1 MAAAALSA
9 RIATLEA
16 LVPQLQERIEAL
28 EARGGGEGG
37 GEAEAPTR
45 KRKADSAWH
54 RAVRAAKLPKLPPAE
69 PPTDKAK
76 AQALRDARAALVQQF
91 WGGVAGLGGREI
103 CAECAGRAS
112 KPSWGH
118 CRGRGKAAG
127 NHGPGKEDAGPAAFP
142 VGCRVRWGSHTGTV
156 TAFDR
161 ASGFFTITREGAG
174 DSVEVFLSHKSY
186 AAAVLPA
193 LPQAQPPETAPP
205 AGAGKTKT
213 KAPAKPRARKAAA
226 GAAAKGAAAKGA
238 GTKGGKGGK
247 THR

>member
-9 RIATLEA
+9 RLAALEA

-28 EARGGGEGG
+28 ERGGGDGG

-54 RAVRAAKLPKLPPAE
+54 RAVRAAKLPNLSPAE
-69 PPTDKAK
+69 PPRDKAK
-76 AQALRDARAALVQQF
+76 AHALREARAVLVQQF
-91 WGGVAGLGGREI
+91 WGGVVGAGGREI
-103 CAECAGRAS
+103 CAECAGRKP

-127 NHGPGKEDAGPAAFP
+127 NHGPDKEDVGPAAFL

-174 DSVEVFLSHKSY
+174 DSVEIFLSHKSY

-193 LPQAQPPETAPP
+193 LPQAQTVTVLPE
-205 AGAGKTKT
+205 GAGNA
-213 KAPAKPRARKAAA
+213 KAKPPAKPRAKKGGA
-226 GAAAKGAAAKGA
+226 GAAAKGAGA
-238 GTKGGKGGK
+238 NGGKSSK
-247 THR
+247 KR